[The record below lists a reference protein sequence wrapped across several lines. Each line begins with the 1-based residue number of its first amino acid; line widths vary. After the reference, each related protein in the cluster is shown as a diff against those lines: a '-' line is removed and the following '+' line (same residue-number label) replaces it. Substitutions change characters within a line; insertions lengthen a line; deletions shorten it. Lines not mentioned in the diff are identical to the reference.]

1 MISFSANDKTR
12 LDSQD
17 VKNIRTDMLKNITKI
32 VPLLVALII
41 ASGCASKKPDV
52 DDFKNRVKDRFYTD
66 IKSNGL
72 KLFTYKAK
80 LELPD
85 DSSSSLAHHER
96 IKQLK
101 KQSRSKKAKR
111 SIYTPDLSDWTE
123 QIELGLSKTLDMT
136 GYCREGFLE
145 LSRIIEV
152 GRAEI
157 RGECN
162 EGATEEDR
170 ERFSS

>member
-1 MISFSANDKTR
+1 
-12 LDSQD
+12 
-17 VKNIRTDMLKNITKI
+17 MLKNIIKI
-32 VPLLVALII
+32 MSVLIALSTIS
-41 ASGCASKKPDV
+41 ACASHKTDP
-52 DDFKNRVKDRFYTD
+52 DDFKNRVKDRFKTD
-66 IKSNGL
+66 IRSNGI

-80 LELPD
+80 LEMPEEGNTE
-85 DSSSSLAHHER
+85 LAHQER
-96 IKQLK
+96 IKELK
-101 KQSRSKKAKR
+101 KQSRSKSAKR

-136 GYCREGFLE
+136 GYCREGFME
-145 LSRIIEV
+145 LSRMIEV

-162 EGATEEDR
+162 EGATDEDR